1 MQSIRRNRPG
11 RTISILISLIIL
23 GVMIP
28 FNHASAQDSPG
39 RVVLTGIGSDSFPT
53 LGVEFEA
60 YDPTGGFL
68 TELDASQVTILENG
82 QSQPISNL
90 ELLQPG
96 VQFTLAFNLSPELSN
111 RYAGVTRLAN
121 ILERLLQWSQTQPAE
136 GADQVS
142 LATNTGLQL
151 IRSNAAQEWQ
161 TALFDLANLDL
172 KAEKS
177 SLTALTRAVD
187 LATDPSAERAMKSAI
202 LYITPLPNVSTL
214 AALPN
219 LAERAR
225 GQNTPIYVWLV
236 ASASSP
242 TSSPE
247 LFQPIED
254 LAIQSG
260 GALFLYSGIE
270 ALPDPDGYLNP
281 LRYTYRATYDSK
293 IDASGSYDILLEI
306 NHNDQQLVSDSRP
319 VFLNVLPPNP
329 IFLSPPSKI
338 ERTWQQPSDSSE
350 ETLLPANAILQI
362 VVEFSDGHQRPLK
375 ASRLFVDGELVAEN
389 TQEPFDSFQWDLS
402 AYQVDARHVLNV
414 EVEDTLGLI
423 RRSIDTPVDL
433 TVEPAKTNMIK
444 SLLTSD
450 HLLIFGG
457 VLAAG
462 IVLVLALGLVGRRAH
477 RESPASRRAREDP
490 LTQPVTSRMD
500 NGKPNAAPSIDR
512 PTWPRYA
519 VGSLSS
525 APAWLLRV
533 PDTGGLGVAAE
544 KSRVSPSS
552 NPASAIPLSR
562 RETKLGSDPQAV
574 TYKISSPTV
583 SPLHARVMQ
592 TADGGFLLQDSG
604 SVAGTWVNYSPV
616 PAQGVLLRHGD
627 LVQIGKVAFRF
638 ELANPPEER
647 QPRISNRQEPL

>member
-1 MQSIRRNRPG
+1 MHSIRRIRPG

-23 GVMIP
+23 GVVIP
-28 FNHASAQDSPG
+28 FKHVSAQESSG
-39 RVVLTGIGSDSFPT
+39 KVVLAGIGSDSFPT
-53 LGVEFEA
+53 LSVEFEA
-60 YDPTGGFL
+60 YDASAGFL
-68 TELDASQVTILENG
+68 TDLEASQVAILENG
-82 QSQPISNL
+82 LPQPISNL

-96 VQFTLAFNLSPELSN
+96 VQLTLAFNLSPELSN
-111 RYAGVTRLAN
+111 SYAGVTRMAN
-121 ILERLLQWSQTQPAE
+121 ILERLQQWAQRQPAE
-136 GADQVS
+136 TADQVS

-151 IRSNAAQEWQ
+151 IRSGAAAEWEAAFF
-161 TALFDLANLDL
+161 ALATVDL

-187 LATDPSAERAMKSAI
+187 LATDPSAERVMKNAI
-202 LYITPLPNVSTL
+202 LYITPLPGAASL

-219 LAERAR
+219 LAERAS

-236 ASASSP
+236 ASASAP

-247 LFQPIED
+247 LFQPLED
-254 LAIQSG
+254 LALQSG
-260 GALFLYSGIE
+260 GALFLYSGVE

-281 LRYTYRATYDSK
+281 LRYLYRASYDSK
-293 IDASGSYDILLEI
+293 IQASGSYDIHLEI
-306 NHNDQQLVSDSRP
+306 KHNDQQLISESRP
-319 VFLNVLPPNP
+319 VFVNVLPPNP

-338 ERTWQQPSDSSE
+338 DRTWQPSDQSGDE
-350 ETLLPANAILQI
+350 VLLPARVELQI

-375 ASRLFVDGELVAEN
+375 ATRLFVDGQLAAEN
-389 TQEPFDSFQWDLS
+389 TQEPFDTFQWDLS
-402 AYQVDARHVLNV
+402 NFQADARHVLNV

-433 TVEPAKTNMIK
+433 TVEPAKANVIK
-444 SLLTSD
+444 SLLSSD

-462 IVLVLALGLVGRRAH
+462 VVLVLALGLVGRRAH

-500 NGKPNAAPSIDR
+500 NDKPTTTPTIDR
-512 PTWPRYA
+512 PSWPRYA

-533 PDTGGLGVAAE
+533 PDTGGLGVTA
-544 KSRVSPSS
+544 SQSNISPSS

-562 RETKLGSDPQAV
+562 RETKLGSDPQVV

-583 SPLHARVMQ
+583 SPLHARVLQ
-592 TADGGFLLQDSG
+592 TAEGGFLIQDSG

-616 PAQGVLLRHGD
+616 PAQGLLLRHGD
-627 LVQIGKVAFRF
+627 LVQIGKIAFRF

-647 QPRISNRQEPL
+647 QPRISNRQEPT